1 MLSITDFIILFLF
14 GSLGGFMSGFL
25 GIGGGIIYVPIL
37 DYFLSKYFVNSNE
50 LVKAV
55 LANSLFII
63 IFSAAVASYK
73 QIKMGNFFLK
83 ETLQTMLPGIVSVIV
98 LHTLI
103 NNGTWYSRSVFLYF
117 FLTMLVF
124 VVVKMFMPTSKI
136 NVNAEAQSSNYKYNI
151 TGAFAGLVTAMSG
164 LGGGVIMTPVFTEW
178 IKLDIKKASAISTG
192 VIFGFAIVIG
202 ILNLNAKPET
212 YISNWQFGYIFLP
225 IALPLIVGTFLFAQL
240 GVKTA
245 QKAKSQTIRITFA
258 SFASIIL
265 IKVIYE
271 ILSLNSII

>member
-37 DYFLSKYFVNSNE
+37 DYFLSKYFGNSNE

-73 QIKMGNFFLK
+73 QFKMGNFFLK
-83 ETLQTMLPGIVSVIV
+83 ETLQTMLPGIVSVII

-117 FLTMLVF
+117 FLTMLIF
-124 VVVKMFMPTSKI
+124 VVVKMFMPKPKVEPITESKS
-136 NVNAEAQSSNYKYNI
+136 NNYKYNI
-151 TGAFAGLVTAMSG
+151 TGAFAGIVTAMSG

-178 IKLDIKKASAISTG
+178 VKLDIKKASAISTG

-212 YISNWQFGYIFLP
+212 YINNWQFGYIFLP
-225 IALPLIVGTFLFAQL
+225 VSLPLIAGTFLFAQL

-271 ILSLNSII
+271 ILSINSII